1 MAVRTNSQRRQQPA
15 NPKPQEKD
23 YPEDAPYE
31 SSTSGK
37 KSSPF
42 DRNRNG
48 RIDPDDL
55 LLGIRDTIQWV
66 ISWRGAMILAGAFT
80 AYAASLNIKAWV
92 AAMAVTGSGAGLA
105 GVLVWGAIQTFELLP
120 ILDELNITAS
130 IGSLVK
136 LQRKPL
142 EMPVINETLNPQA
155 RAKVRRYL
163 GREKR
168 QDIAGEFIRYACYGL
183 EIAVLVIGG
192 GILSPVGV
200 SWSGMLLAIVGI
212 CGVEQGLRLFSRC
225 AENLLSP
232 EEREQVRKIREAVSH
247 STVRL

>member
-1 MAVRTNSQRRQQPA
+1 MAVGTNSQRRQQPVD
-15 NPKPQEKD
+15 PKPQEKD
-23 YPEDAPYE
+23 YPEDASTK

-42 DRNRNG
+42 DRNHNG

-80 AYAASLNIKAWV
+80 VYAGSLNIKAWV
-92 AAMAVTGSGAGLA
+92 GAMAVTGSGAGLA

-120 ILDELNITAS
+120 ILDELNINAA

-136 LQRKPL
+136 MQRKPL

-155 RAKVRRYL
+155 REKMRRYL
-163 GREKR
+163 RREKR

-183 EIAVLVIGG
+183 EIAVLVVGG

-200 SWSGMLLAIVGI
+200 SWSGVLLAIVGI
-212 CGVEQGLRLFSRC
+212 CGVEGGLRLFSRC

>member
-1 MAVRTNSQRRQQPA
+1 MAVNTSSQKRTQEPSKSA
-15 NPKPQEKD
+15 DPQDK
-23 YPEDAPYE
+23 
-31 SSTSGK
+31 TGK
-37 KSSPF
+37 KESIF
-42 DRNRNG
+42 DRNHNG

-66 ISWRGAMILAGAFT
+66 ISWRGAMILAGGFT
-80 AYAASLNIKAWV
+80 VYAASLNITAWV
-92 AAMAVTGSGAGLA
+92 AAMAVAGSGASLA

-168 QDIAGEFIRYACYGL
+168 QDIASEFIRYACYGL

-200 SWSGMLLAIVGI
+200 SWSGVLLAIVGI

-232 EEREQVRKIREAVSH
+232 DEREQVKKIREAVSR

>member
-1 MAVRTNSQRRQQPA
+1 MAVNTSSQKRTQEPSKSA
-15 NPKPQEKD
+15 DPQ
-23 YPEDAPYE
+23 DA
-31 SSTSGK
+31 SK

-42 DRNRNG
+42 DRNHNG

-66 ISWRGAMILAGAFT
+66 ISWRGAMILAGGFT
-80 AYAASLNIKAWV
+80 VYAASLNITAWV
-92 AAMAVTGSGAGLA
+92 SAMAVTGSGASLA
-105 GVLVWGAIQTFELLP
+105 GVLVWGVIQTFELLP

-136 LQRKPL
+136 MQRKPL
-142 EMPVINETLNPQA
+142 EMPTINETLNPQA
-155 RAKVRRYL
+155 RSKVKRYL
-163 GREKR
+163 NREKK
-168 QDIAGEFIRYACYGL
+168 QDIASEFIRYACYGL

-200 SWSGMLLAIVGI
+200 SWSGVLLAIVGI

-232 EEREQVRKIREAVSH
+232 DEREQVKKIREAVSR

>member
-1 MAVRTNSQRRQQPA
+1 MAVKTNSQRRTQEPSKSA
-15 NPKPQEKD
+15 DPQD
-23 YPEDAPYE
+23 Q
-31 SSTSGK
+31 TGK
-37 KSSPF
+37 KESIF
-42 DRNRNG
+42 DRNHNG

-66 ISWRGAMILAGAFT
+66 ISWRGAMVLAGAFT
-80 AYAASLNIKAWV
+80 VYAASLNITAWV
-92 AAMAVTGSGAGLA
+92 TAMAVTGSGAGLA
-105 GVLVWGAIQTFELLP
+105 GALVWGVIQTFELLP

-142 EMPVINETLNPQA
+142 EMPTINDILNPQA
-155 RAKVRRYL
+155 RAKIKRYL
-163 GREKR
+163 NREKR

-183 EIAVLVIGG
+183 EIAVLVVGG

-200 SWSGMLLAIVGI
+200 SWSGVLLALVGV

-232 EEREQVRKIREAVSH
+232 DEREQVKKIREAVSR

>member
-1 MAVRTNSQRRQQPA
+1 MAVKTNSQKRTQEPTKSA
-15 NPKPQEKD
+15 DPQNQ
-23 YPEDAPYE
+23 
-31 SSTSGK
+31 TGK

-42 DRNRNG
+42 DRNGNG

-55 LLGIRDTIQWV
+55 LLGIRDAIQWV

-80 AYAASLNIKAWV
+80 VYAGTLNIKAWV

-105 GVLVWGAIQTFELLP
+105 GALVWGVIQTFELLP

-142 EMPVINETLNPQA
+142 EMPTINETLNPQG

-163 GREKR
+163 NREKH
-168 QDIAGEFIRYACYGL
+168 QDIAGEFIRYLCYGL
-183 EIAVLVIGG
+183 EIAVLVVGG

-200 SWSGMLLAIVGI
+200 SWSGVLLAIVGV

-232 EEREQVRKIREAVSH
+232 EEREQVRKIREAVSR

>member
-1 MAVRTNSQRRQQPA
+1 MSFNTNSQQRTQEPSKA
-15 NPKPQEKD
+15 ADPQ
-23 YPEDAPYE
+23 DA
-31 SSTSGK
+31 SK

-42 DRNRNG
+42 DRNHNG

-55 LLGIRDTIQWV
+55 LLGIRDTIQWA
-66 ISWRGAMILAGAFT
+66 ISWRGAMVLAGAFT
-80 AYAASLNIKAWV
+80 VYAASLNITAWV
-92 AAMAVTGSGAGLA
+92 GAMAVTGSGAGLA
-105 GVLVWGAIQTFELLP
+105 GVLVWGVIQTFELLP

-142 EMPVINETLNPQA
+142 EMPTINETLNPQA

-163 GREKR
+163 NREKR
-168 QDIAGEFIRYACYGL
+168 QDIAGEFVRYACYGL
-183 EIAVLVIGG
+183 EIAVLVVGG

-200 SWSGMLLAIVGI
+200 SWSGVLLAIVGI

-232 EEREQVRKIREAVSH
+232 DEREQVRRIREAVSR

>member
-1 MAVRTNSQRRQQPA
+1 MAFNTNSQQRTQEPSKSA
-15 NPKPQEKD
+15 DPQ
-23 YPEDAPYE
+23 DASKKE
-31 SSTSGK
+31 SI
-37 KSSPF
+37 F

-66 ISWRGAMILAGAFT
+66 ISWRGAMLLAGGFT
-80 AYAASLNIKAWV
+80 AYAASLNITAWV
-92 AAMAVTGSGAGLA
+92 SAMAVTGSGAGLA
-105 GVLVWGAIQTFELLP
+105 GALVWGVVQTFELLP

-142 EMPVINETLNPQA
+142 ELPVINDILNPQA

-183 EIAVLVIGG
+183 EIAVLVAGG
-192 GILSPVGV
+192 GLLSPIGI
-200 SWSGMLLAIVGI
+200 SWSGVLLALVGVV
-212 CGVEQGLRLFSRC
+212 GVEQGLRLFSRC

-232 EEREQVRKIREAVSH
+232 DEREQVKKIREAVSR

>member
-1 MAVRTNSQRRQQPA
+1 MAVKTNSQKRTQEPTKSA
-15 NPKPQEKD
+15 DPQD
-23 YPEDAPYE
+23 QTD
-31 SSTSGK
+31 K
-37 KSSPF
+37 KSNPF
-42 DRNRNG
+42 DRNHNG

-55 LLGIRDTIQWV
+55 LLGIRDGIQWV

-80 AYAASLNIKAWV
+80 VYAASLNVSAWTS
-92 AAMAVTGSGAGLA
+92 AMVTMGGSAGLA
-105 GVLVWGAIQTFELLP
+105 GFLIWGVIQTFELLP

-142 EMPVINETLNPQA
+142 EMPTINETLNPQA
-155 RAKVRRYL
+155 RAKVKRYL
-163 GREKR
+163 NREKR

-200 SWSGMLLAIVGI
+200 SWSGVLLAIVGI

-232 EEREQVRKIREAVSH
+232 EEREQVRKIREAVSR

>member
-92 AAMAVTGSGAGLA
+92 VAMAVTGSGAGLA

-200 SWSGMLLAIVGI
+200 SWSGVLLAIVGVV
-212 CGVEQGLRLFSRC
+212 GVEQGLRLFSRC

>member
-1 MAVRTNSQRRQQPA
+1 MAVRTNSQQRQEPSKSA
-15 NPKPQEKD
+15 EPQDQSNKE
-23 YPEDAPYE
+23 
-31 SSTSGK
+31 
-37 KSSPF
+37 SSPF
-42 DRNRNG
+42 DRNKNG

-120 ILDELNITAS
+120 ILDELNITSA

-136 LQRKPL
+136 MQRKPL
-142 EMPVINETLNPQA
+142 EMPTINETLNPQA
-155 RAKVRRYL
+155 RARVKRYL
-163 GREKR
+163 NREKR

-192 GILSPVGV
+192 GILAPVGV
-200 SWSGMLLAIVGI
+200 SWSGVLLAIVGI

-232 EEREQVRKIREAVSH
+232 EEREQVKKIRQAVNH

>member
-1 MAVRTNSQRRQQPA
+1 MAVNTNSQKRTQEPQKSA
-15 NPKPQEKD
+15 DPQE
-23 YPEDAPYE
+23 
-31 SSTSGK
+31 SGK
-37 KSSPF
+37 QTNPF
-42 DRNRNG
+42 DRNGNG

-66 ISWRGAMILAGAFT
+66 ISWRGAMILAGGFT
-80 AYAASLNIKAWV
+80 VYAASLNITAWV
-92 AAMAVTGSGAGLA
+92 AAMAITGSGAGLA

-142 EMPVINETLNPQA
+142 EMPTINETLNPQA
-155 RAKVRRYL
+155 RAKVKRYL
-163 GREKR
+163 NREKR
-168 QDIAGEFIRYACYGL
+168 QDIMGEFIRYACYGL
-183 EIAVLVIGG
+183 EIAVLVVGG

-200 SWSGMLLAIVGI
+200 SWSGVLLAIVGM
-212 CGVEQGLRLFSRC
+212 CGVEAGLRLFSRC

-232 EEREQVRKIREAVSH
+232 EEREQVRKIREAVSRA
-247 STVRL
+247 TVRL

>member
-1 MAVRTNSQRRQQPA
+1 MAVRTNSQQRQEPSKSA
-15 NPKPQEKD
+15 DPQD
-23 YPEDAPYE
+23 Q
-31 SSTSGK
+31 TGK

-80 AYAASLNIKAWV
+80 AYAVSLNIKAWV
-92 AAMAVTGSGAGLA
+92 VAMAITGSGAGLA

-120 ILDELNITAS
+120 ILDELNFTAS

-200 SWSGMLLAIVGI
+200 SWSGVLLAIVGI

>member
-1 MAVRTNSQRRQQPA
+1 MAVKTNSQQRTQEPSKSA
-15 NPKPQEKD
+15 DPQDRSTKK
-23 YPEDAPYE
+23 E
-31 SSTSGK
+31 SI
-37 KSSPF
+37 F
-42 DRNRNG
+42 DRNHNG

-55 LLGIRDTIQWV
+55 LLGIRDSIQWV
-66 ISWRGAMILAGAFT
+66 ISWRGAMLLAGAFT
-80 AYAASLNIKAWV
+80 VYAASLNITAWV
-92 AAMAVTGSGAGLA
+92 SAMAITGAGASLA
-105 GVLVWGAIQTFELLP
+105 GALVWSIIQVCELLP

-142 EMPVINETLNPQA
+142 EMPTINETLNPQA
-155 RAKVRRYL
+155 RAKVKRYL
-163 GREKR
+163 NREKR
-168 QDIAGEFIRYACYGL
+168 QDIAGEFVRYVCYGL
-183 EIAVLVIGG
+183 EIAVLVVGG

-200 SWSGMLLAIVGI
+200 SWSRVLLAIVGI

-232 EEREQVRKIREAVSH
+232 DEREQVKKIREAVSR

>member
-1 MAVRTNSQRRQQPA
+1 METNSQQRQDQ
-15 NPKPQEKD
+15 
-23 YPEDAPYE
+23 
-31 SSTSGK
+31 TGK
-37 KSSPF
+37 KESIF
-42 DRNRNG
+42 DRNKNG

-80 AYAASLNIKAWV
+80 VYAASLNITAWV
-92 AAMAVTGSGAGLA
+92 SAMAITGAGASLA
-105 GVLVWGAIQTFELLP
+105 GALVWSIIQVCELLP

-142 EMPVINETLNPQA
+142 EMPTINETLNPQA
-155 RAKVRRYL
+155 RAKVKRYL
-163 GREKR
+163 NREKR
-168 QDIAGEFIRYACYGL
+168 QDIAGEFVRYVCYGL
-183 EIAVLVIGG
+183 EIAVLVVGG

-200 SWSGMLLAIVGI
+200 SWSRVLLAIVGI

-232 EEREQVRKIREAVSH
+232 DEREQVKKIREAVSR